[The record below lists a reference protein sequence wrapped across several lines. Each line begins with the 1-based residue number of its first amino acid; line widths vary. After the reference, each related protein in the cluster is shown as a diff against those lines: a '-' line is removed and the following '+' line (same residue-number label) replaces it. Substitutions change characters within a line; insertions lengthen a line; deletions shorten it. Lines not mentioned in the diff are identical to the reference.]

1 MLYKAPAITDFG
13 SIASHTFMP
22 TPHGQV
28 KGGVEP
34 FAHLD
39 TFCELSGFTG
49 TDPGDN
55 PNCPPE

>member
-1 MLYKAPAITDFG
+1 MLYKAPAIIDYG
-13 SIASHTFMP
+13 SIVSHTFL
-22 TPHGQV
+22 TPHGQE

-34 FAHLD
+34 LAHLD

-55 PNCPPE
+55 PNCP

>member
-1 MLYKAPAITDFG
+1 MMYKAPAIIDYG
-13 SIASHTFMP
+13 SIANHTF
-22 TPHGQV
+22 TAGGSTNT

-39 TFCELSGFTG
+39 KFCELSGFTG

-55 PNCPPE
+55 PACL